1 MLWFILECHQIEM
14 SKLLIIVGCPGAGKT
29 HYTKTLIKDVNKA
42 ALNIFDVNDEYQE
55 FYPYPFDADMEAFVE
70 KCKRT
75 RKGVH
80 VIEDATGFLPVNG
93 RNMPLVRC
101 LQGRRHT
108 GNTFILLFHSMR
120 TVPKY
125 LTDFANAIVIFKT
138 MDAPKRVAEMFDDV
152 MGKDDKTLYEIWAAV
167 QQEART
173 HKFFSS
179 DPPPKGVA
187 PPMQIFSM

>member
-1 MLWFILECHQIEM
+1 M

-29 HYTKTLIKDVNKA
+29 FYTKTLIKNVNKN
-42 ALNIFDVNDEYQE
+42 ALNIFDVNDEYGDLYEGE
-55 FYPYPFDADMEAFVE
+55 FDGDMEAFVE

-125 LTDFANAIVIFKT
+125 LMDFANAIVIFKT
-138 MDAPKRVAEMFDDV
+138 MDTPKRVYETFGDIADRDGRTLADV
-152 MGKDDKTLYEIWAAV
+152 WQSV
-167 QQEART
+167 QDESKQD
-173 HKFFSS
+173 KFFSS
-179 DPPPKGVA
+179 YPPPKGVA
-187 PPMQIFSM
+187 PPMKVFSMY